1 MKRTRSNPSL
11 AAAALTLALCSSCAS
26 IPPVGQSNNTLPVLA
41 APEQIRWPAE
51 YQPEKATFVVRNRIE
66 IAASPETIW
75 RELVRAEIWPSWYA
89 GAEGVKVLG
98 HSNGELSANSRFAW
112 STMGL
117 NFTSRVTEF
126 DPPLRLSWES
136 RKSVIQ
142 GYHAWLLVPQ
152 AGGMTTVITEE
163 SQFGFLAFMQRIFL
177 PSKLRKLHDVW
188 LLELKRRA
196 EA

>member
-1 MKRTRSNPSL
+1 MKLLHSVPSL
-11 AAAALTLALCSSCAS
+11 ALGLCSSCAS
-26 IPPVGQSNNTLPVLA
+26 ISPVGEASNTLPALV
-41 APEQIRWPAE
+41 APEQIRWPVD

-66 IAASPETIW
+66 IAAPPERIW
-75 RELVRAEIWPSWYA
+75 RELVRAEAWPSWYV
-89 GAEGVKVLG
+89 GAEGVKVVG
-98 HSNGELSANSRFAW
+98 SSTGELSADSRIAW

-117 NFTSRVTEF
+117 DFTSRVTEF

-136 RKSVIQ
+136 RKAVIQ

-152 AGGMTTVITEE
+152 SGGVTTVITEE
-163 SQFGFLAFMQRIFL
+163 TQFGFLAVMQRVFL
-177 PSKLRKLHDVW
+177 PNKLRKLHDVW